1 MNLLCPNCQKML
13 QVPEQYA
20 GQLMK
25 CPLCTGTFTVP
36 ALPQSPAPPP
46 PPPQQFTPPQNVP
59 QPPPDLGMG
68 MGPAHETAGAPL
80 PPPAG
85 YTHQRS
91 YTLSS
96 RVVSWIAPLC
106 LIGIFVLLFFSW
118 IGMYP
123 AGVGVVTQSGWNAA
137 FGGYG
142 QPSEVWM
149 DANRDE
155 MDFLKNLGVSLWLV
169 LFLLVLLPALV
180 VALGTT
186 LIHARLVPV
195 ELPPSLAQYWS
206 FRPLLVS
213 LLCLGGLVFLVLQLV
228 SSFRIEEDAWK
239 QAEKMAKALPGYKE
253 PATPEQ
259 RDRFKLDTG
268 KEYGKFNL
276 ERTGWL
282 TLAVILAVA
291 ALLGSLLDYW
301 AERRGPQAPPPR
313 IDILT

>member
-36 ALPQSPAPPP
+36 ALPQAPAPPP
-46 PPPQQFTPPQNVP
+46 PPPQQFTPPQNIP

-68 MGPAHETAGAPL
+68 GGPAPEHAAAPS

-91 YTLSS
+91 YTISS
-96 RVVSWIAPLC
+96 RLVSWIAPLC

-118 IGMYP
+118 VGMYP
-123 AGVGVVTQSGWNAA
+123 AGLGVVTQSGWSAA
-137 FGGYG
+137 FGGFA
-142 QPSEVWM
+142 PPNEVWM
-149 DANRDE
+149 DSYRDE
-155 MDFLKNLGVSLWLV
+155 MDFLKNLGVSIWLVFFLLLWLV
-169 LFLLVLLPALV
+169 SVV
-180 VALGTT
+180 VALGST
-186 LIHARLVPV
+186 LIHLRLVPV
-195 ELPPSLAQYWS
+195 ELPPSLMQYWS

-213 LLCLGGLVFLVLQLV
+213 LLCLVGLVFLVLQLI
-228 SSFRIEEDAWK
+228 SGFSLESEAWK
-239 QAEKMAKALPGYKE
+239 KAETLAKAIPGQSD
-253 PATPEQ
+253 ATPEK
-259 RDRFKLDTG
+259 RLKTTLDQG
-268 KEYGKFNL
+268 REYGKFNI

-282 TLAVILAVA
+282 TLAVVLQSVA
-291 ALLGSLLDYW
+291 FLGALLDYW
-301 AERRGPQAPPPR
+301 TERRGPQSPPPR